1 MSFKALVYAYVLGG
15 FTFIP
20 LLICAA
26 VAWTIYTSVPVGD
39 PDPAK
44 LERKKLSEQSI
55 QDQDESPVLP
65 VNDQPKPRKAW
76 LTVRRTFEEK
86 ESDGSYVNMMRAY
99 LDSRSKDPKRSRPK
113 DMWYVVLKGDVLYLY
128 EDETMTECEAAI
140 HLSMHQVTI
149 FPEGLADGE
158 LFTKRNAIC
167 LKSLNDSDDHDE
179 ELPSVTQEMSFA
191 AQDVDKTV
199 SELDGSDRKKEK
211 ECTRLEDLERMKEE
225 AKAQAFDSETP
236 WFIFV
241 RTCVEME
248 DWYLA
253 LVHAAHYSH
262 SSSTLEPVRPVFSP
276 SDMNRLVVTLD
287 EQPDVIPMR
296 WLNALL
302 GRIFFS
308 FYRTKNLESFII
320 GRLMKKLSKVKIPT
334 FLQNVSVTD
343 VSVGNTPPTFS
354 KPMLKDLTKEGDAAL
369 EIRVMYR
376 GEVRVT
382 VEATAIINLGQ
393 RFKTYTVKLVLAVVL
408 RRLDGNLLVKVKR
421 PPTNRIWYAF
431 TQPPDMELDVEPV
444 VSDRQIKWSMI
455 CSTIESRLKE
465 IINESVVMPNMDDI
479 AFFES
484 SHLMH
489 RGGIWADASRE
500 AFRPEKSPEQ
510 NGTATEANGDL
521 PTKSRSTDAL
531 AETVA
536 TAPTEPM
543 TISDSYRI
551 ETASAPS
558 LSRDSAQRRSW
569 FGNGSNLTGSE
580 NEESKSSP
588 LDRPETFEDD
598 RGRSLNVDTS
608 NRRATSVPTT
618 KTPPAE
624 SSEAEAEGQG
634 SVQSESTLTA
644 ESSQDGSSTH
654 SRSRSL
660 SSGANMLGQGNPSG
674 ESLPSRTTNTSSFL
688 STLKQKADK
697 QALSNTAKEAM
708 KKWSANWNGF
718 KREHMGATNHAEE
731 TADGATGSTLS
742 GSFLKGRNYA
752 DIRAAVAGRK
762 EQGPSDERLGTSSPS
777 RPIDIPTIKKDED
790 ELRNA
795 EGSSSG
801 SSKDIEPSS
810 SASPQSSPK
819 TPALLRREVARASI
833 SPPKVTTDTTH
844 TSEPTPSASTDVLSS
859 SEPEVHPPPIKTQP
873 SQGAMMTIPGIHA
886 SHRGDVQ
893 SLGYVPPASSSTPTE
908 SKSRTPTIPPTI
920 QSVYRLF
927 RSPTSNSSVLQ
938 LQQEQARTNPGS
950 ATSASPGQS
959 PARSEG
965 SPPAAE
971 SNDDVTPLSLA
982 PSVTDSPGT
991 RAPVASRPTP
1001 PPLPPRSPPAPRP
1014 SPTPPQLPPRRD
1026 SGGVLKMGEAD
1037 ITIVPSASDALRAIA
1052 EQDDTKRR
1060 DISGS
1065 PELRPKANASTK
1077 AKRTSLGAKRIST
1090 PIMFSEEPEAMHRDV
1105 DDGTSLRPD
1114 SSTIEVTKSNNVRS
1128 DQLSEPDTS
1137 STPETAVDVPAKP
1150 KPPPLPPRRSSTL
1163 SSS

>member
-1 MSFKALVYAYVLGG
+1 MSFKALVYAYILGG

-140 HLSMHQVTI
+140 HLSMHQVSI

-158 LFTKRNAIC
+158 LFSKRNAIC

-179 ELPSVTQEMSFA
+179 ELPSVTEEMSFE

-199 SELDGSDRKKEK
+199 SEPNVSDRKKEK
-211 ECTRLEDLERMKEE
+211 ERIRLEDIERMKEE
-225 AKAQAFDSETP
+225 AKAQAFDSSTP

-262 SSSTLEPVRPVFSP
+262 NSSTLEPVRPVFLP
-276 SDMNRLVVTLD
+276 SDMNHLVVTLD

-343 VSVGNTPPTFS
+343 VAVGNTPPTFS

-382 VEATAIINLGQ
+382 VQATAIINLGQ

-484 SHLMH
+484 SRLMH

-510 NGTATEANGDL
+510 NWSATEANGDL

-536 TAPTEPM
+536 TASTEPM
-543 TISDSYRI
+543 TISDS

-569 FGNGSNLTGSE
+569 FGNGSNLTESE

-588 LDRPETFEDD
+588 LNRPEPFEDD

-608 NRRATSVPTT
+608 NRRSTSVPAN
-618 KTPPAE
+618 KAPLAE
-624 SSEAEAEGQG
+624 SSEAEGQG
-634 SVQSESTLTA
+634 SLQSESTLTA

-660 SSGANMLGQGNPSG
+660 SSGANILGQGNPSG

-688 STLKQKADK
+688 SALKQKADK
-697 QALSNTAKEAM
+697 QAISNTAKEAM
-708 KKWSANWNGF
+708 KKWSVNWNGF
-718 KREHMGATNHAEE
+718 KREHMGGTNHAEE

-752 DIRAAVAGRK
+752 DIRAAVVGRK
-762 EQGPSDERLGTSSPS
+762 EQGPSDERSGTSSPS
-777 RPIDIPTIKKDED
+777 QPIDIPTIKKDED

-844 TSEPTPSASTDVLSS
+844 ISESTPSASTNDLSS
-859 SEPEVHPPPIKTQP
+859 PEPEVHPPPIKTQP

-886 SHRGDVQ
+886 SHRGDIQ

-938 LQQEQARTNPGS
+938 LQQEQARNNPGS
-950 ATSASPGQS
+950 ATRASPRQS

-965 SPPAAE
+965 SLLAPE
-971 SNDDVTPLSLA
+971 SNDDVTPLSLT

-991 RAPVASRPTP
+991 MTPVVSRPTP

-1014 SPTPPQLPPRRD
+1014 SPTPPQLPPRRN
-1026 SGGVLKMGEAD
+1026 SGGALKMGEAD
-1037 ITIVPSASDALRAIA
+1037 ITIAPSASDALRAIV

-1060 DISGS
+1060 DVNGS
-1065 PELRPKANASTK
+1065 PELRPKANTSTK
-1077 AKRTSLGAKRIST
+1077 VKRTSLGAKRIST
-1090 PIMFSEEPEAMHRDV
+1090 PIMFSEEPESMHRDV
-1105 DDGTSLRPD
+1105 DGGTSLRPD
-1114 SSTIEVTKSNNVRS
+1114 ASPKEVTKSSNVRS
-1128 DQLSEPDTS
+1128 DQFSERDTS
-1137 STPETAVDVPAKP
+1137 STPETAAKP
-1150 KPPPLPPRRSSTL
+1150 QPPPLPPRRSSTL

>member
-1 MSFKALVYAYVLGG
+1 MSLKALVYAYVLGG

-44 LERKKLSEQSI
+44 LERKKLSEQSN
-55 QDQDESPVLP
+55 QDQDESPVPP

-76 LTVRRTFEEK
+76 LIVRRTFEEK
-86 ESDGSYVNMMRAY
+86 EPDGSYVNMMRAY

-158 LFTKRNAIC
+158 LFTKRNSIC
-167 LKSLNDSDDHDE
+167 LNPLNDSDDHGE
-179 ELPSVTQEMSFA
+179 ELTSITREMGFE
-191 AQDVDKTV
+191 AQYVDKTG
-199 SELDGSDRKKEK
+199 SELDVSDRKKEK
-211 ECTRLEDLERMKEE
+211 ERTRLEDLEQMKEE
-225 AKAQAFDSETP
+225 AKAQAFDGSTP

-276 SDMNRLVVTLD
+276 SDMNHLVVTLD

-376 GEVRVT
+376 GEIRVT

-510 NGTATEANGDL
+510 NGTVTEANGGL
-521 PTKSRSTDAL
+521 PTKSRSTDVL

-536 TAPTEPM
+536 TTPTEPM
-543 TISDSYRI
+543 TISDSDRI

-558 LSRDSAQRRSW
+558 LSQDSAQRRSW
-569 FGNGSNLTGSE
+569 FGNDSNLTESE
-580 NEESKSSP
+580 NEASKSSP

-608 NRRATSVPTT
+608 NRRATSVPAS

-624 SSEAEAEGQG
+624 SSEAEGQG
-634 SVQSESTLTA
+634 FLQSGSTLTA

-660 SSGANMLGQGNPSG
+660 SSGANVLGQGNSSS
-674 ESLPSRTTNTSSFL
+674 EAMPSRTTNTSSFL
-688 STLKQKADK
+688 SALKQKADK

-718 KREHMGATNHAEE
+718 KREHMGGTNHPEE

-742 GSFLKGRNYA
+742 GSLLKGRNYA

-762 EQGPSDERLGTSSPS
+762 DQGPSDERHETSSSS

-790 ELRNA
+790 ESRNA

-810 SASPQSSPK
+810 SASSQSSPK
-819 TPALLRREVARASI
+819 TPALLRREAARAPI

-844 TSEPTPSASTDVLSS
+844 ISEPTPSASTMILSS
-859 SEPEVHPPPIKTQP
+859 PEPEVLPPPIKTQP

-886 SHRGDVQ
+886 SHRGDIQ
-893 SLGYVPPASSSTPTE
+893 SLGYVPPASSSSTPTE

-938 LQQEQARTNPGS
+938 QQQGQTRTNLGS

-965 SPPAAE
+965 SPPAPE
-971 SNDDVTPLSLA
+971 SNDDVTPLSLT
-982 PSVTDSPGT
+982 PSVIDSPGT
-991 RAPVASRPTP
+991 RTPVASRPTP
-1001 PPLPPRSPPAPRP
+1001 PPLPPRSPSVPRP

-1026 SGGVLKMGEAD
+1026 SGGALKMGEGD
-1037 ITIVPSASDALRAIA
+1037 IAIAPSASDALRAIA
-1052 EQDDTKRR
+1052 EQDETKRR
-1060 DISGS
+1060 DINGS
-1065 PELRPKANASTK
+1065 PELRPKANTSTR

-1090 PIMFSEEPEAMHRDV
+1090 PIIFSEEPVPMHSDV
-1105 DDGTSLRPD
+1105 DGGTSLRSD
-1114 SSTIEVTKSNNVRS
+1114 ASTMEVTKSSNMRS

-1137 STPETAVDVPAKP
+1137 CTPETGADVSAKP
-1150 KPPPLPPRRSSTL
+1150 RPPPLPPRRSSAL